1 MLPAMML
8 TLIIIVSS
16 CSKSIDSCS
25 GSVDCTG
32 VNFSETIQPLAST
45 KCAISGCHGASFDS
59 YSNMKS
65 LADDGQLYSQVV
77 DRQTMPD
84 GGIDMSCEERAQ
96 FNCWIDAG
104 APNN

>member
-1 MLPAMML
+1 
-8 TLIIIVSS
+8 
-16 CSKSIDSCS
+16 
-25 GSVDCTG
+25 
-32 VNFSETIQPLAST
+32 
-45 KCAISGCHGASFDS
+45 
-59 YSNMKS
+59 MKS